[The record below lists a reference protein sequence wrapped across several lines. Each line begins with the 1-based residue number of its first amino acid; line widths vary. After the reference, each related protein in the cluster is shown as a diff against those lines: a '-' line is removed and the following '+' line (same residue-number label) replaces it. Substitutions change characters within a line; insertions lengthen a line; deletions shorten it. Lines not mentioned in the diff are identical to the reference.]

1 LPTSTLEV
9 AQEHFTQPSISSHKI
24 KLHDIHDYS
33 LQVIIPRKKR
43 GHGLFKKNTCSRKQ
57 DEKKIG
63 HMNIQEFKKKERKR
77 LPMSKEKGIK
87 ERDGP

>member
-43 GHGLFKKNTCSRKQ
+43 GHGLFKKKIHAQESMM
-57 DEKKIG
+57 KKKVG
-63 HMNIQEFKKKERKR
+63 HMKVQVFKRKKKSWTLEGPSIQRER
-77 LPMSKEKGIK
+77 
-87 ERDGP
+87 ER